1 METSRIGQ
9 LTQEFYKKLKPGFFI
24 LELNQK
30 NEHRLFL
37 DDHSMFI
44 LNVDKSLSP
53 EECFKFITSNIDKE
67 DKKLVAN
74 SIETILVQE
83 NAEFCF
89 SYKKKNGSK
98 ILVRCSG
105 IKDNDCKSCVR
116 IEGYVLD
123 ISHTIIIQRMN
134 QKYQDELYDKLYLMP
149 FICYLKLATTG
160 QYVAV
165 SKQYMDFIGIQ
176 NRDDIVGK
184 TDFDL
189 FEEEFAKKAV
199 QEDKYALCLDR
210 PLGLNESFVDQK
222 GNRRYFQTYR
232 TKYIDSLGR
241 DVVFGI
247 SMDVTETHVLT
258 EEKQKLLVK
267 ARSKAEESNT
277 AKTRFLYNISQ
288 DIRNPVNSIITSTD
302 RAFRHRNDEGIVL
315 DSLEKIKDSS
325 DGLLNLVNG
334 IAEILQF
341 QYGQISL
348 NETPNSLSDFIK
360 DIASE
365 FVSLADKREIAIR
378 FDFNGFRNKY
388 AYFDT
393 EKMGKIFRN
402 LVSNAIKFSNFG
414 GKVNIRG
421 KQFVS
426 ETPGYSKFV
435 IDIEDNGIGMSE
447 AFLSNIFGLFEK
459 ERSAKE
465 NGFDGSGLGMAIVK
479 ALVSS
484 MKGDIKITSAVNKGT
499 TVELIFNLKNSSKED
514 VSESNNRVEDLDF
527 AISLSKGKTI
537 LLVDDDEVSMEMT
550 EDLLKEFGFEV
561 ETASNG
567 AVAANIV
574 SRKGLDKYS
583 LILMNAQMP
592 VMSGFEA
599 SRELKSLFPES
610 KTPIVLLTS
619 NDLFGFTNEDQTVD
633 GFIAKP
639 INIDKLKEIVL
650 KFLK

>member
-1 METSRIGQ
+1 
-9 LTQEFYKKLKPGFFI
+9 
-24 LELNQK
+24 
-30 NEHRLFL
+30 
-37 DDHSMFI
+37 
-44 LNVDKSLSP
+44 
-53 EECFKFITSNIDKE
+53 
-67 DKKLVAN
+67 
-74 SIETILVQE
+74 
-83 NAEFCF
+83 
-89 SYKKKNGSK
+89 
-98 ILVRCSG
+98 
-105 IKDNDCKSCVR
+105 
-116 IEGYVLD
+116 
-123 ISHTIIIQRMN
+123 
-134 QKYQDELYDKLYLMP
+134 
-149 FICYLKLATTG
+149 
-160 QYVAV
+160 
-165 SKQYMDFIGIQ
+165 
-176 NRDDIVGK
+176 
-184 TDFDL
+184 
-189 FEEEFAKKAV
+189 
-199 QEDKYALCLDR
+199 
-210 PLGLNESFVDQK
+210 
-222 GNRRYFQTYR
+222 
-232 TKYIDSLGR
+232 
-241 DVVFGI
+241 
-247 SMDVTETHVLT
+247 
-258 EEKQKLLVK
+258 
-267 ARSKAEESNT
+267 
-277 AKTRFLYNISQ
+277 
-288 DIRNPVNSIITSTD
+288 
-302 RAFRHRNDEGIVL
+302 
-315 DSLEKIKDSS
+315 
-325 DGLLNLVNG
+325 
-334 IAEILQF
+334 
-341 QYGQISL
+341 
-348 NETPNSLSDFIK
+348 
-360 DIASE
+360 
-365 FVSLADKREIAIR
+365 
-378 FDFNGFRNKY
+378 
-388 AYFDT
+388 
-393 EKMGKIFRN
+393 MGKIFRN